1 MAGRENEAIA
11 VHPRGVGGVVPQG
24 LAVQEG
30 PELRAAQGK
39 ARMAGIGLL
48 DGVHREDPGAQGY
61 FLKGSDIHDSSS
73 IVVFA
78 LGRVNAFR
86 HLLNGRTQMAKR
98 DSAGAGKIESGD
110 LRALL
115 IRSPRRTVSLQVNP
129 DLSLV
134 MKAPSDTPEPFLR
147 DFLERRRPWVER
159 HLARMARIKAAAPA
173 WEDGGRVPF
182 LGAELELRVETGA
195 RARARLSGGRVIATA
210 RDPADP
216 EEARIAVERLFAR
229 EAAVR
234 FPAMLDE
241 CLAKAARRRARRE
254 APREFPRPELRVRT
268 MRSRWGSCDAKAGVV
283 TLNSRL
289 LRFRPEVIE
298 CVIMH
303 ELAHF
308 RYRKHGPRFYGLLAE
323 LCPDYET
330 LQAELA
336 DVYLE

>member
-1 MAGRENEAIA
+1 
-11 VHPRGVGGVVPQG
+11 
-24 LAVQEG
+24 
-30 PELRAAQGK
+30 
-39 ARMAGIGLL
+39 
-48 DGVHREDPGAQGY
+48 
-61 FLKGSDIHDSSS
+61 
-73 IVVFA
+73 
-78 LGRVNAFR
+78 
-86 HLLNGRTQMAKR
+86 MAKR
-98 DSAGAGKIESGD
+98 AASAIGIESGD

-147 DFLERRRPWVER
+147 EFLERRRPWVER

-173 WEDGGRVPF
+173 WEDGGRLPF
-182 LGAELELRVETGA
+182 LGGELELRIEAGS
-195 RARARLSGGRVIATA
+195 RARARLAGGKIVATA
-210 RDPADP
+210 RDPADA

-241 CLAKAARRRARRE
+241 CLAKAARRR
-254 APREFPRPELRVRT
+254 FPRPQLRVRT
-268 MRSRWGSCDAKAGVV
+268 MRSRWGSCDAKAGVM

-308 RYRKHGPRFYGLLAE
+308 QYRKHGPRFYGLLAD
-323 LCPDYET
+323 LCPDYER